1 MKKFRI
7 VMLSAVLLAA
17 WAIPGPGPA
26 CAQPG
31 SGPFSR
37 GELAQLLAPIA
48 LYPDPLRSQILMAAT
63 YPGELQEAD
72 EWLRQYPGLDADRL
86 NAALLDQP
94 WDASV
99 KSLCH
104 YPAVLAEMVRNINN
118 TARLGEAFLTEQAE
132 VTDVIQELRRR
143 AQDEGSLA
151 SDSRQSVTYEGGD
164 ILVEPAAAGVVYVP
178 YYDPL
183 TVYGSWWYP
192 SYQPLAWFP
201 GYYPRYGVV
210 FAAGVVVGVAITDWS
225 RFDYRRRAVVVNPY
239 RVAPF
244 NRGVIT
250 GAPAYR
256 PWVHEPAHR
265 RGYGYSYGPARQRY
279 GQPGTAVTPV
289 PRGPAAPPPGV
300 AVPAGRFPA
309 PAQVPP
315 PVAAPPARVAPPHM
329 EPPAVAAPPARV
341 APPHMEPP
349 AVAAPPPGS
358 RAYPGGQ
365 APPSAVTPPPAHQ
378 PHPEGAPHG
387 WGGREGSLPPA
398 NPGRQGGPPPAPSLG
413 GRFQNQ
419 YFGPGPSSPGGY
431 GGPGGGGHGGGGRG
445 GGHR

>member
-1 MKKFRI
+1 MMKFRI
-7 VMLSAVLLAA
+7 AMLSAVLLAA
-17 WAIPGPGPA
+17 WTIPGPA

-31 SGPFSR
+31 SGSFSR
-37 GELAQLLAPIA
+37 AELAQLLAPIA
-48 LYPDPLRSQILMAAT
+48 LYPDPLLSQILMAST

-94 WDASV
+94 WDPSV

-104 YPAVLAEMVRNINN
+104 YPAVLSEMVRNMDN

-143 AQDEGSLA
+143 AQDAGSLA
-151 SDSRQSVTYEGGD
+151 SGSQQSVTDQGGY

-192 SYQPLAWFP
+192 AYQPLAWFP

-210 FAAGVVVGVAITDWS
+210 FAAGVVVGIAITDWS
-225 RFDYRRRAVVVNPY
+225 RFDFHRRSIVVNPY

-244 NRGVIT
+244 NRGVVT

-256 PWVHEPAHR
+256 PWVYETAHR
-265 RGYGYSYGPARQRY
+265 RGYGYTYGPARQRY
-279 GQPGTAVTPV
+279 GQPGTAATPI
-289 PRGPAAPPPGV
+289 PRGPAAPPPPGV
-300 AVPAGRFPA
+300 AAPPGRFPA
-309 PAQVPP
+309 PAPAAPPTHVPP
-315 PVAAPPARVAPPHM
+315 PVGTPPARVAPPAA
-329 EPPAVAAPPARV
+329 AVPQ
-341 APPHMEPP
+341 PHMEPP
-349 AVAAPPPGS
+349 AVAAPPPGF
-358 RAYPGGQ
+358 RGYPGGQ
-365 APPSAVTPPPAHQ
+365 TPPAAVTPPPAHQ
-378 PHPEGAPHG
+378 PHPEGTQHG
-387 WGGREGSLPPA
+387 WGGREGSLPAA
-398 NPGRQGGPPPAPSLG
+398 NPGRPPGPPPAPAQG
-413 GRFQNQ
+413 GHFQNP
-419 YFGPGPSSPGGY
+419 YVGPGPSSSGGY
-431 GGPGGGGHGGGGRG
+431 GGPDGGHGGGGRG